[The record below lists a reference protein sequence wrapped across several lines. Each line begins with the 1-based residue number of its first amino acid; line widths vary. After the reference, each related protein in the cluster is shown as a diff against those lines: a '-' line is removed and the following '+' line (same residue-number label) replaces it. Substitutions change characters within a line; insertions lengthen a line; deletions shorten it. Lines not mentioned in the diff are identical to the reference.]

1 MNGLDWS
8 TSLSDVV
15 VCACAGFIVAMAL
28 WAAMQDAFVQQTFLR
43 TNYRGHQL
51 PTAVGV
57 LIVVPYA
64 LVVGLSSWLN
74 WDLIDG
80 AALALVL
87 GFGVLGLLDD
97 VGGAGESGGFRGHLR
112 ALAAGRL
119 TTGGLKMLGGPV
131 VALAVTGD
139 LLVAAIVCLAANLA
153 NLFDR
158 APGRTTKVSLLAF
171 GLIALAGWT
180 LPPASVALVI
190 GAAAGLLWGDLNE
203 QFMMGDAGSNVIGAV
218 IGVQLVAAFP
228 STSARWITL
237 AVLVAFNIASEFVS
251 FSKIIA
257 STPPLRALDLLG
269 ARRRPR

>member
-139 LLVAAIVCLAANLA
+139 LLVAAIICLAANLA

-203 QFMMGDAGSNVIGAV
+203 QYMMGDAGSNVIGAV